1 MLIYDRNGNIVPA
14 TVMPDKLLKFM
25 YGKRLGKPMLW
36 ISARR
41 NSSRLVGTYMNSPLS
56 RRKAYKAV
64 KKYGINLEEY
74 EKQKFKSYNDF
85 FTRKIKPSC
94 RPVDMA
100 PEHLIAPCDSKLRA
114 FTINAAKDYIIKG
127 APYTVS
133 ELLGGDSVCEEY
145 IGGLCLIFRLSVD
158 DYHRYC
164 YIDKGTREGYRK
176 IKGVLYT
183 VSHVDGLG
191 RNYFKRNSRVYT
203 TLHTENFGDVI
214 HVEVGATLVGRI
226 RNRVSTVFDK
236 GDEKGYFEFGGSTIV
251 LLIKKGVVELDEDII
266 RNSLAG
272 NETQVRYGS
281 KIGKKITSSNEA
293 TEAFKFFIKAFSPET
308 YGVSMGR
315 AADTALVDFSK
326 LSQGEQQKGT
336 DYILR
341 LFTDNPQKVYGKQY
355 LEFIELYGDKRFLE
369 SLEKHRAFL
378 IKEKPFF
385 ETEIKS
391 AQKAIDALYVK

>member
-1 MLIYDRNGNIVPA
+1 
-14 TVMPDKLLKFM
+14 
-25 YGKRLGKPMLW
+25 
-36 ISARR
+36 
-41 NSSRLVGTYMNSPLS
+41 MNSPLS
-56 RRKAYKAV
+56 RRKVKAAV
-64 KKYGINLEEY
+64 RDYGIDLSQY
-74 EKQKFKSYNDF
+74 EKQEFKSYNDF

-94 RPVDMA
+94 RPIDMT

-114 FTINAAKDYIIKG
+114 FPINAARDYIIKD

-164 YIDKGTREGYRK
+164 YIDKGTRSGYRK

-226 RNRVSTVFDK
+226 RNRVATEFNR

-251 LLIKKGVVELDEDII
+251 LLIKKGVVELDEDIV
-266 RNSLAG
+266 RNSQNG
-272 NETQVRYGS
+272 NETQVKIGS
-281 KIGKKITSSNEA
+281 KIGKKATSSSDT
-293 TEAFKFFIKAFSPET
+293 TEAYEFFIKAFSPET
-308 YGVSMGR
+308 FSASMGR
-315 AADTALVDFSK
+315 AADTALVVFAK
-326 LSQGEQQKGT
+326 LSEAEKQKGT

-341 LFTDNPQKVYGKQY
+341 LFTDNPQKVYGRQY
-355 LEFIELYGDKRFLE
+355 LEFIELYGDKRFLN
-369 SLEKHRAFL
+369 SLEKHRDFL
-378 IKEKPFF
+378 VKEKPFF
-385 ETEIKS
+385 KTEIKAVEETIRLLS
-391 AQKAIDALYVK
+391 AK

>member
-1 MLIYDRNGNIVPA
+1 MLIYDRAGNIVPS
-14 TVMPDKLLKFM
+14 TKMPDKLMRFM
-25 YGKRLGKPMLW
+25 YGRALGRPVLW
-36 ISARR
+36 LSARR

-56 RRKAYKAV
+56 RRKVKAAV
-64 KKYGINLEEY
+64 RDYGIDLSQY
-74 EKQKFKSYNDF
+74 EKQEFKSYNDF

-94 RPVDMA
+94 RPIDMT

-114 FTINAAKDYIIKG
+114 FPINAARDYIIKD

-158 DYHRYC
+158 D
-164 YIDKGTREGYRK
+164 
-176 IKGVLYT
+176 YT

-226 RNRVSTVFDK
+226 RNRVATEFNR

-251 LLIKKGVVELDEDII
+251 LLIKKGVVELDEDIV
-266 RNSLAG
+266 RNSQNG
-272 NETQVRYGS
+272 NETQVKIGS
-281 KIGKKITSSNEA
+281 KIGKKATSSSDT
-293 TEAFKFFIKAFSPET
+293 TEAYEFFIKAFSPET
-308 YGVSMGR
+308 FSASMGR
-315 AADTALVDFSK
+315 AADTALVDFAK
-326 LSQGEQQKGT
+326 LSEAEKQKGT

-341 LFTDNPQKVYGKQY
+341 LFTDNPQKVYGRQY
-355 LEFIELYGDKRFLE
+355 LEFIQEYGDKRFLN
-369 SLEKHRAFL
+369 SLEKHRDFL
-378 IKEKPFF
+378 VKEKPFF
-385 ETEIKS
+385 KTEIKAVEETISLLS
-391 AQKAIDALYVK
+391 AK